1 MSTTSTRHHVLEIR
15 KLVTIAAIAVASLG
29 SEGARL
35 AAAPHGP
42 DIVVTTAAELAAALV
57 PANEGARILVTAGE
71 YDVSTALTVPDG
83 ATLEGEGVMT
93 FDGSG
98 LPGGFEVSGR
108 TLIRATAAL
117 AGDILTLGDGVTVRN
132 LAIEDVADRSGNLIA
147 VLSRAPGDSV
157 SARVDECELINPNA
171 NGIAPPGPTGASL
184 VAVTRNPNLG
194 QDPPAHEGSNLS
206 VRMALSVV
214 HSPGG
219 GAGVFSINFASQSS
233 IDLDLERNVIGGG
246 VIASGGVSR
255 PEAVTGSRV
264 RIDSRRNLYVN
275 ESVEAGLGWNL
286 LGGAG
291 SPAFPTA
298 PSTSN
303 VLRMHSKDDTIDGF
317 LSGILARG
325 GQRFFA
331 ESGPS
336 SSNRIDLQLIGL
348 HIQTAADPSASDLAL
363 FGALSAA
370 PGVSPGDG
378 NVVRVL
384 IRQSTGS
391 GPRLNE
397 YADSIGGGT
406 GNRLE
411 ITGNARAFSKT
422 NDGLE
427 PPPPAEFFIGGR

>member
-71 YDVSTALTVPDG
+71 YDVSTALMVPDG

-147 VLSRAPGDSV
+147 VLSRSPGDSV
-157 SARVDECELINPNA
+157 SARVDECELINPNP

-184 VAVTRNPNLG
+184 VVVTRNPNLG

-206 VRMALSVV
+206 VRMARSVV
-214 HSPGG
+214 HAAGG

-233 IDLDLERNVIGGG
+233 TDLDLERNVIGGG
-246 VIASGGVSR
+246 VISSGGVSR

-303 VLRMHSKDDTIDGF
+303 VLRLHSKDDTIDGF
-317 LSGILARG
+317 FSGILARG

-336 SSNRIDLQLIGL
+336 SSNVIDMQLIGL
-348 HIQTAADPSASDLAL
+348 HIRTAADPSASDLAL

-370 PGVSPGDG
+370 PGVSPGDD

-384 IRQSTGS
+384 MRQCSGS
-391 GPRLNE
+391 GLRLNE

-422 NDGLE
+422 NEGLE